1 MKRKV
6 LALAI
11 GLTAVVAFASG
22 SSLNAA
28 HTGASGAAATNSIA
42 SERAGNSRLY
52 VINSALYPDTVAAPS
67 ESTFGTLLAD
77 GTFKLAQ
84 YPPSSGRR
92 AALHAPRTQPRSPLS
107 SSGGRALQPRC
118 QSPT

>member
-67 ESTFGTLLAD
+67 EAIPGVGGGSTRLLFINQELYPDAVQWAD
-77 GTFKLAQ
+77 W
-84 YPPSSGRR
+84 
-92 AALHAPRTQPRSPLS
+92 LS
-107 SSGGRALQPRC
+107 DGVADPIQLR
-118 QSPT
+118 